1 MPRNDEYDDEY
12 GDRYDDDRPRSRRD
26 DRDYDDR
33 EQDRDDY
40 EDRPRRGGTR
50 ARARE
55 RVLMPAIFLMISG
68 GLGFAYAVFNAA
80 VFFSGVNEN
89 NPNPLIKEDPNMKN
103 DPAYKAGQY
112 AVIVGTIIGS
122 ALVIV
127 GGLQMKNL
135 KNRGFVMFTSI
146 LAMTPC
152 NCCCLLGIPFG
163 IWSLVVLNDETVKRA
178 F

>member
-1 MPRNDEYDDEY
+1 MPRNDEYDD
-12 GDRYDDDRPRSRRD
+12 GYDDQYEDRPRPRRD

-33 EQDRDDY
+33 GDPDDY
-40 EDRPRRGGTR
+40 EDRPRRGGR
-50 ARARE
+50 RDRARE
-55 RVLMPAIFLMISG
+55 RVLMPAIFLMIAG

-80 VFFSGVNEN
+80 VFFSGVNDN
-89 NPNPLIKEDPNMKN
+89 QPNPIFKEDPNLKN
-103 DPAYKAGQY
+103 DPGYKAVQY
-112 AVIVGTIIGS
+112 AVVIGTVIGS
-122 ALVIV
+122 ALVFV

-152 NCCCLLGIPFG
+152 NCCCLLGLPFG
-163 IWSLVVLNDETVKRA
+163 IWALVVLNDETVKRA

>member
-1 MPRNDEYDDEY
+1 MPRNDEYDDGY
-12 GDRYDDDRPRSRRD
+12 DDRNDDDRPRSRRD
-26 DRDYDDR
+26 EPDYDDR
-33 EQDRDDY
+33 GQEDY
-40 EDRPRRGGTR
+40 DYDDRPKRSRKR
-50 ARARE
+50 NRARE

-80 VFFSGVNEN
+80 VYFSGVNEN
-89 NPNPLIKEDPNMKN
+89 NPNPIFKEDPNVKN
-103 DPAYKAGQY
+103 QPGYKAIQY
-112 AVIVGTIIGS
+112 AVVIGTVIGS

-127 GGLQMKNL
+127 GGWQMKNL
-135 KNRGFVMFTSI
+135 KNRGFVMFTTI